1 MADLTLIPVA
11 TTARQGKRG
20 GHRLRRLG
28 SLVAQGVVTLFLVSA
43 LVFFATQ
50 ALPGDVAKMILGK
63 TATPDRLAVLREQLG
78 LNRPL
83 LVQYW
88 DWLSGVLHG
97 DFGESLA
104 NHEPVTSLIGE
115 RLVNS
120 LSLALAA
127 MLVIIPL
134 SLLVGVAA
142 ATHKDSWF
150 DKGFLG
156 VSMVINALPDFIIG
170 TLLIALLATNVSH
183 LLPPV
188 SIIPV
193 GDNPWQHLSAMILPV
208 ATLSISGVFYL
219 GRLVRVSFIDVTNSE
234 YIEMA
239 RLKGMSQRVITFRH
253 ALPNALAAAI
263 PAASLVAAFTIGGV
277 VVVEYVFN
285 YPGIGML
292 LVESLGNQNLPVIQA
307 LVLIV
312 AVSYFFF
319 NRLAD
324 ALERR

>member
-1 MADLTLIPVA
+1 
-11 TTARQGKRG
+11 
-20 GHRLRRLG
+20 
-28 SLVAQGVVTLFLVSA
+28 VAQAVVTLLLVSA

-50 ALPGDVAKMILGK
+50 ALPGDVARLILGK
-63 TATPDRLAVLREQLG
+63 TATPERLAVLREQLG
-78 LNRPL
+78 LDRPV

-88 DWLSGVLHG
+88 DWLSGVLRG

-127 MLVIIPL
+127 MVIIIPV
-134 SLLVGVAA
+134 SLLVGVVA
-142 ATHKDSWF
+142 ATHRDSWF
-150 DKGFLG
+150 DKAFLG
-156 VSMVINALPDFIIG
+156 LSMVINALPDFIIG
-170 TLLIALLATNVSH
+170 TLLIALFATNVTH

-193 GDNPWQHLSAMILPV
+193 GDTPWQHLTAMILPV
-208 ATLSISGVFYL
+208 ATLATSGVFYL
-219 GRLVRVSFIDVTNSE
+219 GRLVRASFIDVTNSE
-234 YIEMA
+234 YVEMA
-239 RLKGMSQRVITFRH
+239 TLKGLSRRVITYRH

-324 ALERR
+324 AFERR